1 MQQGAAHSP
10 VTATRQPQP
19 PPFTPHACQGV
30 TPGGLDAPP
39 PPVQNSPMPWFA
51 IHCIDKPDSA
61 DLRAETR
68 PAHLAHINAFKDQV
82 LVAGPLL
89 RPDGRA
95 MGSLLIMEFE
105 DRDAAIAFAN
115 ADPYHL
121 AGLFESRS
129 VTNWHKVLP

>member
-1 MQQGAAHSP
+1 
-10 VTATRQPQP
+10 
-19 PPFTPHACQGV
+19 
-30 TPGGLDAPP
+30 
-39 PPVQNSPMPWFA
+39 MPYFA

-61 DLRAETR
+61 ELRAATR
-68 PAHLAHINAFKDQV
+68 AAHLAHIGTLGDAV

-95 MGSLLIMEFE
+95 MGSLMIIEFD
-105 DRDAAIAFAN
+105 DRDAAVAFAA

-129 VTNWHKVLP
+129 ITNWHKVLPTG

>member
-1 MQQGAAHSP
+1 
-10 VTATRQPQP
+10 
-19 PPFTPHACQGV
+19 
-30 TPGGLDAPP
+30 
-39 PPVQNSPMPWFA
+39 MPYFA

-61 DLRAETR
+61 DLRVATR
-68 PAHLAHINAFKDQV
+68 ASHLAYIDSVRDDV

-95 MGSLLIMEFE
+95 MGSLLIIAFE

-115 ADPYHL
+115 ADPYHQ

-129 VTNWHKVLP
+129 VTNWHKVFPA

>member
-1 MQQGAAHSP
+1 
-10 VTATRQPQP
+10 
-19 PPFTPHACQGV
+19 
-30 TPGGLDAPP
+30 
-39 PPVQNSPMPWFA
+39 MPYFA

-61 DLRAETR
+61 ELRAATR
-68 PAHLAHINAFKDQV
+68 PAHLAHINTLGDDV

-95 MGSLLIMEFE
+95 MGSLMIIASE
-105 DRDAAIAFAN
+105 DRDAAVAFAA

-129 VTNWHKVLP
+129 VTNWHKVLPA

>member
-1 MQQGAAHSP
+1 M
-10 VTATRQPQP
+10 
-19 PPFTPHACQGV
+19 PF
-30 TPGGLDAPP
+30 
-39 PPVQNSPMPWFA
+39 FA

-61 DLRAETR
+61 ELRAATR
-68 PAHLAHINAFKDQV
+68 AAHLAHVAKVGDDV

-95 MGSLLIMEFE
+95 MGSLLIIAFE

-115 ADPYHL
+115 ADPYHQ

-129 VTNWHKVLP
+129 ITNWHKVFPA

>member
-1 MQQGAAHSP
+1 
-10 VTATRQPQP
+10 
-19 PPFTPHACQGV
+19 
-30 TPGGLDAPP
+30 
-39 PPVQNSPMPWFA
+39 MPYFA

-61 DLRAETR
+61 ELRAATR
-68 PAHLAHINAFKDQV
+68 ASHLAHVHALGDAV

-95 MGSLLIMEFE
+95 MGSLMIIEFD
-105 DRDAAIAFAN
+105 DRDAAVAFAA

-129 VTNWHKVLP
+129 ITNWHKVLPAG